1 MNNVSITLA
10 YSDILQRATMLSA
23 FEAKQAINAEGESM
37 FQDVRIYEKD
47 WSALN
52 VYIREGA
59 KLLEA
64 KLATAFTIDSTDDA
78 DPTTTPPTPATK
90 IIWTFTDL
98 DTRRTALSAD
108 KFTEAIVAYT
118 LARWLENKIPNT
130 AKSYVAMF
138 QDLSDAAVK
147 TAKTKSKPKRP
158 Q

>member
-37 FQDVRIYEKD
+37 FSDVRIYEKD
-47 WSALN
+47 HSALIA
-52 VYIREGA
+52 YIKEGA
-59 KLLEA
+59 KLLES
-64 KLATAFTIDSTDDA
+64 KLATAFTIDSTA
-78 DPTTTPPTPATK
+78 STTAITWA
-90 IIWTFTDL
+90 FTDNI
-98 DTRRTALSAD
+98 DTRRVNITAD

>member
-1 MNNVSITLA
+1 MDTTVNLVFEDITK
-10 YSDILQRATMLSA
+10 RATMLSA
-23 FEAKQAINAEGESM
+23 FEAKQAINADGESM
-37 FQDVRIYEKD
+37 FGDVRIYSKD
-47 WSALN
+47 HEAITA
-52 VYIREGA
+52 YIQEGA

-64 KLATAFTIDSTDDA
+64 KLATAFTIDATDDA
-78 DPTTTPPTPATK
+78 DPSTTPPTPPTM

-118 LARWLENKIPNT
+118 LCRWLENKIPNT
-130 AKSYVAMF
+130 AKAYVAMF